1 MSIFD
6 IILNHPLGS
15 MLAYTI
21 KVLGSFGIGLI
32 VFTFLTKVLLFPLS
46 LITQRNTIKQ
56 MKVRP
61 YEETIRKK
69 YGADKVRY
77 NQEISALY
85 KEHGISASSG
95 CLPLLVQMPILFA
108 LYKIIRMPLTYLLKL
123 SAETITAV
131 DTALGLGA
139 IASGSATAE
148 VTVAE
153 ALYSNFDKLVSQ
165 GIVPPTITPLNYEF
179 LGMNLAAKPSLAL
192 NMMLL
197 IPIFAGATAFLQS
210 WYQAKTQP
218 PAAAAA
224 ATSKS
229 LMFTMPLLSV
239 WITFSL
245 PAGAGL
251 YWGMSN
257 LFMFLQ
263 TILLNKMMNP
273 QKALKQAYV
282 DMEEQQRNAKER
294 KREAANQHR
303 VNKETKNRAATA
315 QKDGKGKTV
324 TERIIN
330 DELDDYRPGS
340 PTPQAKPSGKP
351 TKGGYQRVLGYT
363 SIPDPIDDD
372 LAVEETEKSAGKLK
386 KNRPK
391 PGSGPSTKSKPDM
404 ADEAEETPD
413 ETLDETE
420 DVILDDA
427 ADEAAGEDFSTDA
440 ASEEETL

>member
-15 MLAYTI
+15 MLEYTI
-21 KVLGSFGIGLI
+21 RMLGSFGIGLI

-56 MKVRP
+56 MKARP
-61 YEETIRKK
+61 YEEAIRKK
-69 YGADKVRY
+69 CGTDKARY
-77 NQEISALY
+77 NQELGALY

-95 CLPLLVQMPILFA
+95 CLPLLVQMPILFS

-123 SAETITAV
+123 SSETIVAI
-131 DTALGLGA
+131 DAALGLGV
-139 IASGSATAE
+139 IASESLTAE
-148 VTVAE
+148 VTIAE
-153 ALYSNFDKLVSQ
+153 AMYQNFDKLVSQ
-165 GIVPPTITPLNYEF
+165 GIVPPTVTPLNYNF
-179 LGMNLAAKPSLAL
+179 LGMNLAAKPSLAF
-192 NMMLL
+192 NMLLL

-257 LFMFLQ
+257 LFMFGQ

-273 QKALKQAYV
+273 QKALKQAYI
-282 DMEEQQRNAKER
+282 DMEEQQQQAKER
-294 KREAANQHR
+294 KRELANQHR
-303 VNKETKNRAATA
+303 VEKESKNRAAST
-315 QKDGKGKTV
+315 GKGKSV

-330 DELDDYRPGS
+330 DELDDFRPDS
-340 PTPQAKPSGKP
+340 PTPQAKVSGRP
-351 TKGGYQRVLGYT
+351 TKGGYEKVLGHT

-372 LAVEETEKSAGKLK
+372 LSTEETEKSSGKLK
-386 KNRPK
+386 KSRPK
-391 PGSGPSTKSKPDM
+391 PGQDTSAKSK
-404 ADEAEETPD
+404 AEEASENDEAQEET
-413 ETLDETE
+413 EEAE
-420 DVILDDA
+420 NEAV
-427 ADEAAGEDFSTDA
+427 DEAAGEDFARTDN
-440 ASEEETL
+440 ASEEETV